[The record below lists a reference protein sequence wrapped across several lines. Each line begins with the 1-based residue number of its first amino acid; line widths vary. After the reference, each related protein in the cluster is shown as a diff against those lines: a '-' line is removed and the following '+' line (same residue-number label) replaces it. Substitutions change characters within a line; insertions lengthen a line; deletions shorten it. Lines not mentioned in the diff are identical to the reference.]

1 MARKRIIRTTSSY
14 TAPSRRVVQRRADG
28 KLSVRQKW
36 LNGLG
41 TRGMFEWD
49 VSIKESGV
57 IRSKT
62 MRFDS
67 IDDARAWAYNR
78 CKPGQTYFVDG
89 MEVVSR

>member
-1 MARKRIIRTTSSY
+1 MARRIVRTSTY
-14 TAPSRRVVQRRADG
+14 NPPSRRTVVRRKDG
-28 KLSVRQKW
+28 KLTERQKW
-36 LNGLG
+36 LNSLG
-41 TRGMFEWD
+41 KRGMFEWD
-49 VSIKESGV
+49 VSIKEDGV

-67 IDDARAWAYNR
+67 IDDARAWAYSR

>member
-1 MARKRIIRTTSSY
+1 MARRRIIRTSQY
-14 TAPSRRVVQRRADG
+14 NAPSRRVVQRRADG
-28 KLSVRQKW
+28 KLSARQKW

-41 TRGMFEWD
+41 KRGMFEWE
-49 VSIKESGV
+49 VSIKEEGV
-57 IRSKT
+57 IRTKT

-67 IDDARAWAYNR
+67 IDDATVWAYNR

>member
-1 MARKRIIRTTSSY
+1 MARRIIRTSSY
-14 TAPSRRVVQRRADG
+14 NTPSRRTVVRRNDG
-28 KLSVRQKW
+28 KLTQRQKW

-41 TRGMFEWD
+41 KRGMFEWD
-49 VSIKESGV
+49 VSIKEDGI

-67 IDDARAWAYNR
+67 IDDATAWTYNR

>member
-1 MARKRIIRTTSSY
+1 MARKRIIITTPGY
-14 TAPSRRVVQRRADG
+14 IPPSRTVARRKDG
-28 KLSVRQKW
+28 KLTARQKW

-41 TRGMFEWD
+41 KRGMFEWD
-49 VSIKESGV
+49 ISIKEGGA

-62 MRFDS
+62 MRFDT
-67 IDDARAWAYNR
+67 IDDATAWAYNR

>member
-1 MARKRIIRTTSSY
+1 MARKRIIVTSSY
-14 TAPSRRVVQRRADG
+14 TPTTRRTVAHRKNG
-28 KLSVRQKW
+28 NLTVRQKW

-41 TRGMFEWD
+41 KRGMFEWD
-49 VSIKESGV
+49 VSIKEDGV

-67 IDDARAWAYNR
+67 IDDARAWACNR

>member
-1 MARKRIIRTTSSY
+1 MSRRRIIRTSQYST
-14 TAPSRRVVQRRADG
+14 PSRRVVQRRADG

-41 TRGMFEWD
+41 KRGMFEWE
-49 VSIKESGV
+49 VSIKENGV
-57 IRSKT
+57 IRTKT

-67 IDDARAWAYNR
+67 IDDATTWAHNR

-89 MEVVSR
+89 MEVISR

>member
-1 MARKRIIRTTSSY
+1 MARRRIVRTGSY
-14 TAPSRRVVQRRADG
+14 TPTTRTVVRRKDG
-28 KLSVRQKW
+28 KLTARQKW

-41 TRGMFEWD
+41 KRGMFEWE
-49 VSIKESGV
+49 VSIKEDGV
-57 IRSKT
+57 VRTKT

-78 CKPGQTYFVDG
+78 CKPGQIYFVDG